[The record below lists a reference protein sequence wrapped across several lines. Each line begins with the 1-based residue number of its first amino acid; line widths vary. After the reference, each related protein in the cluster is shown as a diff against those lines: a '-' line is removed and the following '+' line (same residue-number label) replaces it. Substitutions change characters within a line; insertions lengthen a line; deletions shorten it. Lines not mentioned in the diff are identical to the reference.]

1 MQVGPH
7 PLKPLVPFAT
17 LVVLLA
23 NLLIL
28 VVGIAPNFD
37 TRVVDIGER
46 LWPGYAAELR
56 KDPQVPDCDVAALEK
71 QIAACP
77 AEGSTGESAPATG
90 TDAFDGA
97 DPFAAPGATP
107 PAPPAE
113 PAPAPPAGD
122 AFQGEDPFATA
133 PAPAAVGTNCGA
145 LRQLHARCKV
155 RHDEYASALSRITP
169 GVKAFRRV
177 ELAIN
182 DAARFPW
189 WKHLMVIVF
198 LAGAISASLKNEHIS
213 LRRATATLEYRVA
226 QLAQL
231 AAWALLGV
239 SCIFDWRVQH
249 LSSAEAENAVLP
261 FLFGG
266 GFVVLAAIHAWNV
279 VRPPALDAKPTVT
292 RVLMSIPLYAYLV
305 IIAGLYFLLGEHH
318 WSGQAIYLHKYIGY
332 PNIYLGIALYVWTGM
347 LLAETRVANLTFDV
361 LQPWKLSP
369 YILGWLVAVLSAVPT
384 AYSGASGIFVIA
396 AGKVIFDRLRANGAP
411 RRVALGATAMSGS
424 LGVVLRP
431 CLIIVLIAA
440 LNKQVTTD
448 ALFAQGI
455 HVFALTSG
463 IYLLFMLLRKGG
475 WVRPASPREA
485 LPDVLKALRSI
496 VPYVVIAL
504 VVVGAYRLLF
514 DMHLDEH
521 TAAYMLPSLL
531 LGIVLFDRQ
540 QGRFPNL
547 QEPLTR
553 ATSESTTN
561 AGALLTIMAGSVGF
575 GGIVER
581 SGFMEI
587 VPHDYGSPQATMA
600 LLVLVM
606 VAVGMAMDALGAVIL
621 VSGTVAPIAY
631 ANGIDPVHFWMMA
644 LVGFELGYLH
654 PPVGLN
660 ILLARQVAGPDA
672 QLENFP
678 EPTFFKR
685 YEHFIVPCLVVG
697 AALFLVAFVPFL
709 WYPIGP

>member
-1 MQVGPH
+1 MHAGQNH
-7 PLKPLVPFAT
+7 PLKLLVPLTT
-17 LVVLLA
+17 LTVLFA

-28 VVGIAPNFD
+28 LVGIAPNFD
-37 TRVVDIGER
+37 TRIVDAGER
-46 LWPGYAAELR
+46 FWPGYAAELR
-56 KDPQVPDCDVAALEK
+56 KDPQAPDCDMAELEK
-71 QIAACP
+71 QLAACP
-77 AEGSTGESAPATG
+77 AEGTETAPEKAPETG
-90 TDAFDGA
+90 TDAFDGQ
-97 DPFAAPGATP
+97 DPFAAPGSP
-107 PAPPAE
+107 PA
-113 PAPAPPAGD
+113 APKPDD
-122 AFQGEDPFATA
+122 AFQGEDPFADTKAPTA
-133 PAPAAVGTNCGA
+133 ATANCGA

-155 RHDEYASALSRITP
+155 RHDEYASAMSRITP

-182 DAARFPW
+182 DAAKFPW

-198 LAGAISASLKNEHIS
+198 VAGAIGASLKNEHIS
-213 LRRATATLEYRVA
+213 LRRATAPLEYRAAQTA
-226 QLAQL
+226 QLVAWVLL
-231 AAWALLGV
+231 AV
-239 SCIFDWRVQH
+239 SCFFDWRVQH
-249 LSSAEAENAVLP
+249 LSSAEAEDPILP
-261 FLFGG
+261 VLFGA

-279 VRPPALDAKPTVT
+279 VRPPHLDGTPSVA

-305 IIAGLYFLLGEHH
+305 IIAGLYFLLAEHH
-318 WSGQAIYLHKYIGY
+318 WSGQAIYLHKYIAY

-347 LLAETRVANLTFDV
+347 LLAETRVAQLTFDL

-396 AGKVIFDRLRANGAP
+396 AGKVIFDRLRASGAP

-448 ALFAQGI
+448 ALFSQGI
-455 HVFALTSG
+455 HVFMLTSG
-463 IYLLFMLLRKGG
+463 LYLLFMLFRKGG
-475 WVRPASPREA
+475 WSRPAAPSEA
-485 LPDVLKALRSI
+485 LPEVVKALRSI
-496 VPYVVIAL
+496 IPYVLIA
-504 VVVGAYRLLF
+504 VVVAAAYRIVF
-514 DMHLDEH
+514 DMHLNEH
-521 TAAYMLPSLL
+521 TAAYVLPAILL
-531 LGIVLFDRQ
+531 SIVLFDRV
-540 QGRFPNL
+540 QGRFPAL
-547 QEPLTR
+547 REPLTR

-581 SGFMEI
+581 SGFMDI
-587 VPHDYGSPQATMA
+587 VPHDYGSPEATMA

-678 EPTFFKR
+678 ETTFFKR

-697 AALFLVAFVPFL
+697 AALFVVAFVPFL
-709 WYPIGP
+709 WYPIGQ